1 MVFIKTINV
10 FYFKKNSTKLFVR
23 QLMHLT
29 MYRRTKSFM
38 LFIKYEIKLL
48 FLYILYPMAFYTLEN
63 ASSRYLH

>member
-1 MVFIKTINV
+1 MYFIL
-10 FYFKKNSTKLFVR
+10 KNSTKLFVR

-29 MYRRTKSFM
+29 MYRRTKRFM

-48 FLYILYPMAFYTLEN
+48 FLYILYPMAFYILEN